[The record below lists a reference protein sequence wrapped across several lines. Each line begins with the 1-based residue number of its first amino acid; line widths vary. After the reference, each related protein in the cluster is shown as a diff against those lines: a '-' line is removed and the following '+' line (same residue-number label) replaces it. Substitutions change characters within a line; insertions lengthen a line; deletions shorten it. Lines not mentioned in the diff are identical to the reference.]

1 MTHQLDTAAVHAG
14 REDLTAL
21 GLHVPSID
29 LSTTYPLP
37 DLDAGG
43 HAYEVLAT
51 GQRPEAGAASLV
63 YQRLWNPNVDRFER
77 GMAALE
83 GMPEA
88 VAFATGNILTLPSP
102 LKSPSLR

>member
-1 MTHQLDTAAVHAG
+1 MSEETMTHQLDTAAVHAG

-51 GQRPEAGAASLV
+51 GQRPEAGAASGCFGV
-63 YQRLWNPNVDRFER
+63 TRSSTWVAHGP
-77 GMAALE
+77 AALTSTR
-83 GMPEA
+83 A
-88 VAFATGNILTLPSP
+88 WQLRAWPSTA
-102 LKSPSLR
+102 